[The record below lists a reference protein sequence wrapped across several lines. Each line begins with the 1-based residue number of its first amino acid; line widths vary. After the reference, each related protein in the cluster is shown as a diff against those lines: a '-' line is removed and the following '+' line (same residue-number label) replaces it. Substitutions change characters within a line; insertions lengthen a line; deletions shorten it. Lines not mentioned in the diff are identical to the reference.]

1 MVTLTRETPERK
13 IMSISGASEILDPI
27 FEKWENKEYTK
38 WDVYPVVF
46 DMMDKGEVNLI
57 DIMDAAHRIG
67 IAPSV
72 VRMRRA
78 DHKAMMAMWEN
89 RKSLQEAI

>member
-1 MVTLTRETPERK
+1 
-13 IMSISGASEILDPI
+13 MSRVWASELLDPI

-78 DHKAMMAMWEN
+78 DHKATMAFWEEV
-89 RKSLQEAI
+89 K

>member
-1 MVTLTRETPERK
+1 
-13 IMSISGASEILDPI
+13 MSRASELLDPI

-57 DIMDAAHRIG
+57 DIMDSAHRIG

-78 DHKAMMAMWEN
+78 DHKAMMAFWEK
-89 RKSLQEAI
+89 RKAIVEEVK